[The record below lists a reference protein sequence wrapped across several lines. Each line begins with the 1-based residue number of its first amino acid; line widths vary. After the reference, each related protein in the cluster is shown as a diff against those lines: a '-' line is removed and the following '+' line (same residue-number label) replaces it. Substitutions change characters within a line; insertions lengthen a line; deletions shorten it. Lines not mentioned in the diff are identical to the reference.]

1 MDKPQTLSVKEWIIR
16 NMSTK
21 MNIPERVIEEVVNHQ
36 FDSGNMA
43 LDRYNSL
50 EFSGFG
56 KYYFNVPK
64 AEKRMVDFERMKA
77 FYERSL
83 LEELTEKKRH
93 SIELKLGTVNGDIE
107 ILKTKMNRGL

>member
-1 MDKPQTLSVKEWIIR
+1 
-16 NMSTK
+16 
-21 MNIPERVIEEVVNHQ
+21 
-36 FDSGNMA
+36 
-43 LDRYNSL
+43 
-50 EFSGFG
+50 
-56 KYYFNVPK
+56 
-64 AEKRMVDFERMKA
+64 MVDFERMKD